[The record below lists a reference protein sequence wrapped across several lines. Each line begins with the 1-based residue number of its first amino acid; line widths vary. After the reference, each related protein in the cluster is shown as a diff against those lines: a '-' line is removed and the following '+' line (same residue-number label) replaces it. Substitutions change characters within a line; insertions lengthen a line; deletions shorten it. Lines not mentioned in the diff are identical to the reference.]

1 MASGS
6 DFVVLLLVF
15 VTCTLHLEVVAND
28 CEWESDSVIETSNCL
43 GKHILN
49 CSQPENKSMKKD
61 GRLFVRY

>member
-28 CEWESDSVIETSNCL
+28 CERESDSVIETSNCL

-49 CSQPENKSMKKD
+49 FPTLE
-61 GRLFVRY
+61 